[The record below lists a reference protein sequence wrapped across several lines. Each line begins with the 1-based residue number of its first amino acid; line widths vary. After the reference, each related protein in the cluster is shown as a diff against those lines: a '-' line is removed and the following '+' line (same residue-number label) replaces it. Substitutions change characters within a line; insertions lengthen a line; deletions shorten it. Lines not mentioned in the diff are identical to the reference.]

1 MRIFKF
7 SLLAL
12 IGILG
17 ILVGIISTVGIS
29 QYGQVG
35 PVGDPTD
42 NWNTVPGCEFITGD
56 CCPGDV
62 ISIANCND
70 RDLCTADYCTVSG
83 TVGSCVNIPLPD
95 PNCTNGGPGPDPDPD
110 PDPDPESS
118 SASISSQNSSGQ
130 ASSLQGSSIQAS
142 SQPRSSTQSSSD
154 SDNNACDAC
163 AQQLCDKCQAY
174 DQGCYAREVDDRTL
188 TECFAGP
195 RSGWSFCCGDN
206 GGGDDGGDGGTGGG
220 QSECGNG
227 DKEDEEE
234 CDDGNTNNTDGCT
247 NDCKLPSCGD
257 GSKQYG
263 EWCDDG
269 ENNSDTEPDAC
280 REDCTPAGCGD
291 GVLDSPELCDC
302 GLGDGVSPQYCNTTN
317 AKTPY
322 GDDTEVRC
330 WSSSCNLSH
339 YCGNGIVER
348 DGLDGQR
355 YTADD
360 EECDDGNRDNGDEC
374 SSTCKLVNTECGNGK
389 VDAGEDCDLGSKC
402 MVSGDSCNDCHASYR
417 QTCCGESDRCVVQSE
432 KGGNWGD
439 IYCTSRCKYEEVL
452 CGNGTIDT
460 DIPGGTPD
468 EECDPGAAHLGEG
481 SAQCR
486 EWCYLPLC
494 GDGIVD
500 NSNNQTNGYQTL
512 DGFEEECDNGSK
524 CVGIR
529 SPDGEIYEGMDCYHI
544 WLKGGSIDKVSNY
557 ACEAYGGTCEPQ
569 SGDGCD
575 DQCKNEGQSHSSAS
589 NVLSANSS
597 SDGGGGGGESCG
609 NGIREGSEICDEGIN
624 NSDDTEATCRTDCTP
639 GTCGNGQIE
648 TGHGEECDCGPI
660 DTTNCI
666 TVNSEGIGILCRL
679 SCTGD
684 YCGDGDLYSKG
695 IDNQYR
701 TMDDEVCDLGE
712 QNSDDPNAQCRTDC
726 KPKRCGDGIV
736 DSGEECDIGEMRC
749 DDGSL
754 CAVLDDDITRWKD
767 TCIWN
772 PVVPSNQGSCKPIE
786 TNDCDSNCKAK
797 DPSQSSSSS
806 SSSSSDDDDGTSSSS
821 SSFGFS
827 SNKTGPFHTICND
840 NSCELVA
847 GNGRN
852 ECVLS
857 LGCGTESHLECN
869 NNSCKQIAGP
879 GAHQCHP
886 QIGCGVHAACI
897 NYSCKTLPGPGKN
910 SCVLD
915 SDCEHIDAICRN
927 GILEADEECE
937 AAIECVSA
945 LRICDI
951 QTCTCPLKPK
961 SSSSSSFSSSLP
973 SSLLSSSSF
982 YSSFSTIIAASSSED
997 FLALIDD
1004 IRNKNTEYED
1014 VILRETLVAAAS
1026 FCGNGTLEV
1035 SEECDDRNRR
1045 EGDGCNSTCLLE
1057 IGICGDGVVQSL
1069 LGEQC
1074 ENSTHDKELSYQCS
1088 KCHFLSLTCGDENVD
1103 AGEEC
1108 DDGKRNSSS
1117 PDALCRPNC
1126 SLSRCGDNVLDAVE
1140 TCDDGNRLN
1149 NDGCD
1154 RYCRIEHEYEDD
1166 EYEQET
1172 QVANTLPYSQ
1182 LPTPYSRNVNF
1193 PQYPS
1198 YQQMPYQLPMAQ
1210 LQPLIQAQGP
1220 IGDTGP
1226 AAVAVIGAG
1235 AAAGLSWIRRKR
1247 K

>member
-1 MRIFKF
+1 
-7 SLLAL
+7 
-12 IGILG
+12 
-17 ILVGIISTVGIS
+17 
-29 QYGQVG
+29 
-35 PVGDPTD
+35 
-42 NWNTVPGCEFITGD
+42 
-56 CCPGDV
+56 
-62 ISIANCND
+62 
-70 RDLCTADYCTVSG
+70 
-83 TVGSCVNIPLPD
+83 
-95 PNCTNGGPGPDPDPD
+95 
-110 PDPDPESS
+110 
-118 SASISSQNSSGQ
+118 
-130 ASSLQGSSIQAS
+130 
-142 SQPRSSTQSSSD
+142 
-154 SDNNACDAC
+154 
-163 AQQLCDKCQAY
+163 
-174 DQGCYAREVDDRTL
+174 
-188 TECFAGP
+188 
-195 RSGWSFCCGDN
+195 
-206 GGGDDGGDGGTGGG
+206 
-220 QSECGNG
+220 
-227 DKEDEEE
+227 
-234 CDDGNTNNTDGCT
+234 
-247 NDCKLPSCGD
+247 
-257 GSKQYG
+257 
-263 EWCDDG
+263 
-269 ENNSDTEPDAC
+269 
-280 REDCTPAGCGD
+280 
-291 GVLDSPELCDC
+291 
-302 GLGDGVSPQYCNTTN
+302 
-317 AKTPY
+317 
-322 GDDTEVRC
+322 
-330 WSSSCNLSH
+330 
-339 YCGNGIVER
+339 
-348 DGLDGQR
+348 
-355 YTADD
+355 
-360 EECDDGNRDNGDEC
+360 
-374 SSTCKLVNTECGNGK
+374 
-389 VDAGEDCDLGSKC
+389 
-402 MVSGDSCNDCHASYR
+402 
-417 QTCCGESDRCVVQSE
+417 VQSE

-597 SDGGGGGGESCG
+597 SDGGGGGESCG

-754 CAVLDDDITRWKD
+754 CAVLDDDVTRWKD

-772 PVVPSNQGSCKPIE
+772 PLVPSNQGSCSPAE
-786 TNDCDSNCKAK
+786 NDECDSNCNNK
-797 DPSQSSSSS
+797 DGSK
-806 SSSSSDDDDGTSSSS
+806 SSSDTSNPDGGSSISSNTSNSDISTISSSGNKDS
-821 SSFGFS
+821 SSGDESSGGFVS
-827 SNKTGPFHTICND
+827 SRTGSDYPRYTRCK
-840 NSCELVA
+840 
-847 GNGRN
+847 
-852 ECVLS
+852 
-857 LGCGTESHLECN
+857 
-869 NNSCKQIAGP
+869 NNSCVEILGNGYSLCLTDNK
-879 GAHQCHP
+879 
-886 QIGCGVHAACI
+886 CI
-897 NYSCKTLPGPGKN
+897 NEVP
-910 SCVLD
+910 
-915 SDCEHIDAICRN
+915 ICRN
-927 GILEADEECE
+927 GVLEGIEECE
-937 AAIECVSA
+937 TAIGCFDSSQD
-945 LRICDI
+945 CDV
-951 QTCTCPLKPK
+951 TDCTCHNVIAIRSSYASSYSYSYSSLY
-961 SSSSSSFSSSLP
+961 SSSSVISVFLSKTSERSSNGNILTKLFNNSEEDTL
-973 SSLLSSSSF
+973 
-982 YSSFSTIIAASSSED
+982 IAA
-997 FLALIDD
+997 I
-1004 IRNKNTEYED
+1004 NN
-1014 VILRETLVAAAS
+1014 
-1026 FCGNGTLEV
+1026 CGNGTLETPEECDDGNRRDEDGCNSTCHEENLV
-1035 SEECDDRNRR
+1035 ASASVCGNGLLETSEECDDQNRR
-1045 EGDGCNSTCLLE
+1045 DNDGCNSTCLLE
-1057 IGICGDGVVQSL
+1057 IGICGDGIVQTL

-1074 ENSTHDKELSYQCS
+1074 ENSTHDIVLPYQCS
-1088 KCHFLSLTCGDENVD
+1088 KCRFLSQTCGDREID
-1103 AGEEC
+1103 PGEEC
-1108 DDGKRNSSS
+1108 DDGKLNSNS
-1117 PDALCRPNC
+1117 PNANCRPGC
-1126 SLSRCGDNVLDAVE
+1126 AVSRCGDSILDDIE